1 MAEELD
7 MEADGSEE
15 AEEYSPKDYEQAKK
29 YLSLALEREGK
40 FKETW
45 WKRAEQSEK
54 LYSQP
59 SGEEGEKYKA
69 VYNILY
75 SNTEVLV
82 PSLYSA
88 TAKPDIRTRFKDA
101 RLKPIPEVIERFLTL
116 YTDSAAVG
124 TESFDEAVKDS
135 VLSALSAA
143 MGCLRLRLY
152 EDAEFPLQTESVG
165 YKNII
170 WGYAKKWSRVPW
182 VAFKH
187 ELSKEEFQK
196 QFAVEEEDMA
206 KGYKSVTEVQGSD
219 KRADCVVYEFWH
231 KASATVWFVSEDWTE
246 CLLRKTEDPLKLR
259 GFYPTPGLLLLTLKP
274 GQLEPIPLYWYYQ
287 NQAEELNRVT
297 YRLNKVIS
305 AIRVRGAY
313 NSLLSADM
321 EKILADTET
330 ENALV
335 AAGESLALA
344 QGGGFEKNIWLLPL
358 DKLVATAESLYR
370 SREAIKQVIYE
381 LTGIS
386 DIIRGSNVASETAT
400 ATQTK
405 DKWGTLRLRK
415 MQTTVANYIRDLFR
429 LAVDAGST
437 MIPAEKWKMLTQL
450 PIPTMEEQGLARQ
463 QLQFMQQQAQER
475 MMMAQMQP
483 QQPGAPIPPPPKP
496 DPQLLAAAQGP
507 NMEEI
512 LKQISSDEGRTFT
525 INIQTSSTIDLD
537 TAQDKQ
543 EVSEFMNAL
552 GQMLAGLQP
561 LMSFGPPGI
570 ETIKALLTAVC
581 QRFKFGLPVVDIIET
596 IKPPPPP
603 QPPPPDPT
611 EMAKLEVVKA
621 ESAARLQEMQMESQL
636 AQQEMQ
642 NKLKLMQAELQ
653 VKEQELQMKSQ
664 ELRMKS
670 QELQMKEQLAQA
682 QHQRAMLTASQPP
695 ATVAPRKP
703 TNAPVRR

>member
-1 MAEELD
+1 MAEEQ
-7 MEADGSEE
+7 MAENETSEE
-15 AEEYSPKDYEQAKK
+15 GRYSDEDYKKAKGYLAQVLAREQ
-29 YLSLALEREGK
+29 K

-59 SGEEGEKYKA
+59 SGTEGEKYKS

-75 SNTEVLV
+75 SNTEVLA

-101 RLKPIPEVIERFLTL
+101 KLKPIPEVIERFLTL

-124 TESFDEAVKDS
+124 QESFDDAVKDA
-135 VLSALSAA
+135 VLSSLTAA

-152 EDAEFPLQTESVG
+152 EDQEFPLQTESVG
-165 YKNII
+165 YRNFI
-170 WGYAKKWSRVPW
+170 WGYAKKWARVPW

-187 ELSKEEFQK
+187 ELSKEEFKK
-196 QFAVEEEDMA
+196 QFKIEDEDFST
-206 KGYKSVTEVQGSD
+206 GFKSVTEVEGSE

-231 KASATVWFVSEDWTE
+231 KASQTVWFVSEDWTE
-246 CLLRKTEDPLKLR
+246 CLLQRTDDPLQLR
-259 GFYPTPGLLLLTLKP
+259 GFFPTPGLLMLTLKP
-274 GQLEPIPLYWYYQ
+274 GELEPIPLYWYYQ

-297 YRLNKVIS
+297 YRLNKVLS

-313 NSLLSADM
+313 NSLLSDDLQ
-321 EKILADTET
+321 KILADTET

-335 AAGESLALA
+335 PAGESLALT

-370 SREAIKQVIYE
+370 AREAIKQVIYE

-415 MQTTVANYIRDLFR
+415 MQTVVANYIRDLFR

-437 MIPAEKWKMLTQL
+437 QLPAETWKRLVQL
-450 PIPTMEEQGLARQ
+450 PIPLEQEKALAQQ

-475 MMMAQMQP
+475 QMMAQQLP
-483 QQPGAPIPPPPKP
+483 PEAAGQIPPPKP
-496 DPQLLAAAQGP
+496 PPPELLAQAQSP
-507 NMEEI
+507 SMEEI
-512 LKQISSDEGRTFT
+512 LQQIASDVGRTFT

-537 TAQDKQ
+537 TAQDKT

-561 LMSFGPPGI
+561 LMAFGPPGV
-570 ETIKALLTAVC
+570 ETVKALLVAVC

-603 QPPPPDPT
+603 QPPPPDPAK
-611 EMAKLEVVKA
+611 MAEVEVKKV
-621 ESAARLQEMQMESQL
+621 EGQMRMQEMQAKQQL
-636 AQQEMQ
+636 MQ
-642 NKLKLMQAELQ
+642 AETANKLQLMQAELEMQ
-653 VKEQELQMKSQ
+653 KQELALKA
-664 ELRMKS
+664 
-670 QELQMKEQLAQA
+670 QELQMKERELLRKEQIAVA
-682 QHQRAMLTASQPP
+682 QHQRDLLTPKPAP
-695 ATVAPRKP
+695 ATVPARKSQ
-703 TNAPVRR
+703 NAAVRR

>member
-7 MEADGSEE
+7 MEADGSEDSG
-15 AEEYSPKDYEQAKK
+15 YSPEDYEKAKK

-59 SGEEGEKYKA
+59 SGMEGEKYKS

-101 RLKPIPEVIERFLTL
+101 KLKPIPEVIERFLTL

-124 TESFDEAVKDS
+124 QESFDDAVKDA
-135 VLSALSAA
+135 VLSSLTAA

-152 EDAEFPLQTESVG
+152 EDQEFPLQTESVG
-165 YKNII
+165 YRNFI
-170 WGYAKKWSRVPW
+170 WGYAKKWARVPW

-187 ELSKEEFQK
+187 ELSKEEFKK
-196 QFAVEEEDMA
+196 QFKIEDEDFST
-206 KGYKSVTEVQGSD
+206 GFKSVTEVEGSE

-231 KASATVWFVSEDWTE
+231 KASQTVCFVSEDWTE
-246 CLLRKTEDPLKLR
+246 CLLQRTDDPLQLR
-259 GFYPTPGLLLLTLKP
+259 GFFPTPGLLMLTLKP
-274 GQLEPIPLYWYYQ
+274 GELEPIPLYWYYQ

-297 YRLNKVIS
+297 YRLNKVLS

-313 NSLLSADM
+313 NSLLSDDLQ
-321 EKILADTET
+321 KILADTET

-335 AAGESLALA
+335 PAGESLALA

-370 SREAIKQVIYE
+370 AREAIKQVIYE

-415 MQTTVANYIRDLFR
+415 MQTVVANYIRDLFR

-437 MIPAEKWKMLTQL
+437 QLPAETWKRLVQL
-450 PIPTMEEQGLARQ
+450 PIPLAQ
-463 QLQFMQQQAQER
+463 EKALAQEQLQFMQQQAQER
-475 MMMAQMQP
+475 QMMAQQLP
-483 QQPGAPIPPPPKP
+483 PEAAGQIPPPKP
-496 DPQLLAAAQGP
+496 PPPELIAEAQSP
-507 NMEEI
+507 SMEEI
-512 LKQISSDEGRTFT
+512 LQQISSDVGRTFT

-537 TAQDKQ
+537 TAQDKT
-543 EVSEFMNAL
+543 EVAEFMNAL